1 MARTPMNNPGGAR
14 PRRSL
19 PAPMVPPIL
28 QNLMAAQPTPPPS
41 MPGTGLAGALQ
52 ARQMS
57 APLPSAQLPSY
68 QMGGAIGPGGQP
80 QRPPGMQAQPAAGL
94 QQQTNP
100 QEPISPQMIEM
111 QIQDLATRNPQVL
124 AQIKQAINEAI
135 MSGELTQ
142 QELNMMVQLATTV
155 MRNPAL
161 YPQIRQFAIQ
171 QGIAT
176 EQDLSPTYDQGL
188 IIAILIAARAAQA
201 DVGGQNMM
209 AGGTPAMA
217 GAAPI
222 QPMMGGG
229 APGMAGAPSVQSM
242 KDGGRV
248 KGSDSKPVIIEAH
261 TGEYVIPKHVVDM
274 KGREFFDRM
283 LEQYAKKADN
293 GDDNDDSDDNDD

>member
-1 MARTPMNNPGGAR
+1 MARAPMNNQRATQAAR
-14 PRRSL
+14 PA
-19 PAPMVPPIL
+19 APPTALPPIL
-28 QNLMAAQPTPPPS
+28 QTLMSAPPQPPAMAAGRGLSGAMPS
-41 MPGTGLAGALQ
+41 LAGANAPQMAFGQ
-52 ARQMS
+52 A
-57 APLPSAQLPSY
+57 PSY
-68 QMGGAIGPGGQP
+68 QVGGAIGPDGQP
-80 QRPPGMQAQPAAGL
+80 LRPAGL
-94 QQQTNP
+94 QPQMDP

-124 AQIKQAINEAI
+124 AQIKQAINQAL

-155 MRNPAL
+155 LRNPAL

-188 IIAILIAARAAQA
+188 IIAILIAARAAQS

-217 GAAPI
+217 AQPDFGGQGMMAGAAP
-222 QPMMGGG
+222 
-229 APGMAGAPSVQSM
+229 VQSM

-248 KGSDSKPVIIEAH
+248 RGQSSEPVMIEAH

-283 LEQYAKKADN
+283 LEQYADKARN
-293 GDDNDDSDDNDD
+293 E

>member
-1 MARTPMNNPGGAR
+1 
-14 PRRSL
+14 
-19 PAPMVPPIL
+19 
-28 QNLMAAQPTPPPS
+28 
-41 MPGTGLAGALQ
+41 
-52 ARQMS
+52 
-57 APLPSAQLPSY
+57 
-68 QMGGAIGPGGQP
+68 
-80 QRPPGMQAQPAAGL
+80 
-94 QQQTNP
+94 
-100 QEPISPQMIEM
+100 
-111 QIQDLATRNPQVL
+111 VL
-124 AQIKQAINEAI
+124 TQIKQAVDEAV

-155 MRNPAL
+155 LRNPAL

-222 QPMMGGG
+222 PTPMPGG
-229 APGMAGAPSVQSM
+229 AAPVQSM

-248 KGSDSKPVIIEAH
+248 KGSASEPVMIEAH

-283 LEQYAKKADN
+283 LEQYAEKAR
-293 GDDNDDSDDNDD
+293 NDD

>member
-1 MARTPMNNPGGAR
+1 MAR
-14 PRRSL
+14 
-19 PAPMVPPIL
+19 APMTNNQRTTQAQPAQRTAQPTALPPVL
-28 QNLMAAQPTPPPS
+28 QGLMAAAPTPPV
-41 MPGTGLAGALQ
+41 MAPGRGLAGAMPSLAGAGGPQMGFGQ
-52 ARQMS
+52 A
-57 APLPSAQLPSY
+57 PTY
-68 QMGGAIGPGGQP
+68 QAGGAIGPGGQP
-80 QRPPGMQAQPAAGL
+80 QRPAGV
-94 QQQTNP
+94 QQQMNP
-100 QEPISPQMIEM
+100 QEPLSPQMIEM

-124 AQIKQAINEAI
+124 AQIKQAINEAM

-155 MRNPAL
+155 LRNPAL

-217 GAAPI
+217 GAAP
-222 QPMMGGG
+222 
-229 APGMAGAPSVQSM
+229 VQSM

-248 KGSDSKPVIIEAH
+248 RGEASEPVMIEAH

-283 LEQYAKKADN
+283 LEQYAEKAQ
-293 GDDNDDSDDNDD
+293 DD

>member
-1 MARTPMNNPGGAR
+1 MGFG
-14 PRRSL
+14 
-19 PAPMVPPIL
+19 
-28 QNLMAAQPTPPPS
+28 
-41 MPGTGLAGALQ
+41 Q
-52 ARQMS
+52 A
-57 APLPSAQLPSY
+57 PSY

-80 QRPPGMQAQPAAGL
+80 QRPAGMTMPG
-94 QQQTNP
+94 QTNP
-100 QEPISPQMIEM
+100 QEPLSPQMIEM

-124 AQIKQAINEAI
+124 AQIKQAINESI

-142 QELNMMVQLATTV
+142 QELNTMVQLATTV
-155 MRNPAL
+155 LRNPAL

-176 EQDLSPTYDQGL
+176 EQDLSPQYDQGL

-201 DVGGQNMM
+201 NVGGQNMM

-217 GAAPI
+217 GAAP
-222 QPMMGGG
+222 
-229 APGMAGAPSVQSM
+229 VQSM

-248 KGSDSKPVIIEAH
+248 RGEASEPVMIEAH

-283 LEQYAKKADN
+283 LEQYAEKANNED
-293 GDDNDDSDDNDD
+293 

>member
-1 MARTPMNNPGGAR
+1 MARAPMNNASRTTPTA
-14 PRRSL
+14 L
-19 PAPMVPPIL
+19 PPVL
-28 QNLMAAQPTPPPS
+28 QGLMSAAPTPPA
-41 MPGTGLAGALQ
+41 MAPGRGLGGALPSLSGDMTPMMQPMPQPAVPTYQ
-52 ARQMS
+52 A
-57 APLPSAQLPSY
+57 
-68 QMGGAIGPGGQP
+68 GGAIGPGGQP
-80 QRPPGMQAQPAAGL
+80 MRPAGV
-94 QQQTNP
+94 QQQMNP
-100 QEPISPQMIEM
+100 QEPLSPQMTEM

-124 AQIKQAINEAI
+124 AQIKQAINEAM

-155 MRNPAL
+155 LRNPAL

-176 EQDLSPTYDQGL
+176 EQDLSPQYDQGL

-217 GAAPI
+217 GAAP
-222 QPMMGGG
+222 
-229 APGMAGAPSVQSM
+229 VQSM

-248 KGSDSKPVIIEAH
+248 RGEASEPVMVEAH

-283 LEQYAKKADN
+283 LEQYAEKAQ
-293 GDDNDDSDDNDD
+293 DD

>member
-1 MARTPMNNPGGAR
+1 MARTPMNNTQRNAQPKA
-14 PRRSL
+14 
-19 PAPMVPPIL
+19 
-28 QNLMAAQPTPPPS
+28 AAQPAPTALPPVLQGLMSAAPTPPV
-41 MPGTGLAGALQ
+41 MAPGRGLAGAMPSL
-52 ARQMS
+52 AAGS
-57 APLPSAQLPSY
+57 APQMGFGQVPTY

-80 QRPPGMQAQPAAGL
+80 QRPAGV
-94 QQQTNP
+94 QQQMNP
-100 QEPISPQMIEM
+100 QGPLSPQMIEM

-124 AQIKQAINEAI
+124 AQIRQAINEAI

-155 MRNPAL
+155 LRDPAL

-201 DVGGQNMM
+201 GTGGQNMM

-222 QPMMGGG
+222 QSLEG
-229 APGMAGAPSVQSM
+229 
-242 KDGGRV
+242 GGRV
-248 KGSDSKPVIIEAH
+248 RGGDSETVMIEAH

-283 LEQYAKKADN
+283 LEQYAEKER
-293 GDDNDDSDDNDD
+293 NDD

>member
-1 MARTPMNNPGGAR
+1 MARTPMNGPRNAR
-14 PRRSL
+14 PRNSPPT
-19 PAPMVPPIL
+19 PAVPSIL
-28 QNLMAAQPTPPPS
+28 QGLMAARPTPPAPR
-41 MPGTGLAGALQ
+41 PGTGLASA
-52 ARQMS
+52 MS
-57 APLPSAQLPSY
+57 ATRRMPPAEQTPYAQLPSY
-68 QMGGAIGPGGQP
+68 QMGGAVGPGGMP

-94 QQQTNP
+94 QQQASP
-100 QEPISPQMIEM
+100 QEPLSPQMIEM
-111 QIQDLATRNPQVL
+111 QIQDVATRNPQVL

-142 QELNMMVQLATTV
+142 QELNMMVQLATTA
-155 MRNPAL
+155 MRSPAL

-188 IIAILIAARAAQA
+188 IIAILVAARAAQA

-229 APGMAGAPSVQSM
+229 APVQSM

-248 KGSDSKPVIIEAH
+248 KGNASEPVVIEAH

-283 LEQYAKKADN
+283 LEQYAEKAR
-293 GDDNDDSDDNDD
+293 NDD

>member
-1 MARTPMNNPGGAR
+1 M
-14 PRRSL
+14 
-19 PAPMVPPIL
+19 
-28 QNLMAAQPTPPPS
+28 PS
-41 MPGTGLAGALQ
+41 LAGA
-52 ARQMS
+52 APQMGFGQ
-57 APLPSAQLPSY
+57 PPSY

-80 QRPPGMQAQPAAGL
+80 LRPPGL
-94 QQQTNP
+94 QQTGGQAAL
-100 QEPISPQMIEM
+100 SPQMIEM
-111 QIQDLATRNPQVL
+111 QIQDLASRNPQVL
-124 AQIKQAINEAI
+124 AQIRQAIDEAI
-135 MSGELTQ
+135 MTGELTQ

-155 MRNPAL
+155 LRDPSL

-176 EQDLSPTYDQGL
+176 EQDLSPEYDQGL

-222 QPMMGGG
+222 Q
-229 APGMAGAPSVQSM
+229 SL

-248 KGSDSKPVIIEAH
+248 RGEASEPVMIEAH

-283 LEQYAKKADN
+283 LEQYAEKAR
-293 GDDNDDSDDNDD
+293 ND

>member
-1 MARTPMNNPGGAR
+1 MARAPTNNTQHNAQ
-14 PRRSL
+14 
-19 PAPMVPPIL
+19 PAPKTIPPVL
-28 QNLMAAQPTPPPS
+28 QRLMSAEPTPPAAS
-41 MPGTGLAGALQ
+41 PGRGLAGAMPSL
-52 ARQMS
+52 AAGPGPQMGLGQV
-57 APLPSAQLPSY
+57 PTY

-80 QRPPGMQAQPAAGL
+80 QLPAGV
-94 QQQTNP
+94 QQQVNP

-124 AQIKQAINEAI
+124 AQIKQAINEA
-135 MSGELTQ
+135 MASGELTQ

-155 MRNPAL
+155 LRSPAL

-176 EQDLSPTYDQGL
+176 EQDLSPSYDQGL
-188 IIAILIAARAAQA
+188 IIAILIAARAAQS

-217 GAAPI
+217 GVAP
-222 QPMMGGG
+222 
-229 APGMAGAPSVQSM
+229 VQSM

-248 KGSDSKPVIIEAH
+248 RGEASEPVIIEAH

-283 LEQYAKKADN
+283 LEQYAEKGRN
-293 GDDNDDSDDNDD
+293 GG

>member
-1 MARTPMNNPGGAR
+1 MARTPMNGPRNAR
-14 PRRSL
+14 PRNAP
-19 PAPMVPPIL
+19 PAPAVPSILQGLMTAPPVPP
-28 QNLMAAQPTPPPS
+28 AS
-41 MPGTGLAGALQ
+41 RPGTGLAGA
-52 ARQMS
+52 MS
-57 APLPSAQLPSY
+57 ATRRMPPVEQTPYAQLPSY
-68 QMGGAIGPGGQP
+68 QMGGAVGPGGMP
-80 QRPPGMQAQPAAGL
+80 QRPPGMQAQPVAGL
-94 QQQTNP
+94 QQQANP
-100 QEPISPQMIEM
+100 QEPLSPQMIEM
-111 QIQDLATRNPQVL
+111 QIQDVATRNPQVL
-124 AQIKQAINEAI
+124 AQIRQAINEAI

-142 QELNMMVQLATTV
+142 QELNMMVQLATTA

-188 IIAILIAARAAQA
+188 IIAILAAAQAAQA

-222 QPMMGGG
+222 Q
-229 APGMAGAPSVQSM
+229 SM

-248 KGSDSKPVIIEAH
+248 KGNASEPVVIEAH

-283 LEQYAKKADN
+283 LEQYAEKAR
-293 GDDNDDSDDNDD
+293 NDG

>member
-1 MARTPMNNPGGAR
+1 MARTPTNN
-14 PRRSL
+14 
-19 PAPMVPPIL
+19 
-28 QNLMAAQPTPPPS
+28 AQPAQRSAPPAALPPVLQGLMS
-41 MPGTGLAGALQ
+41 APPQPPAMAPGRGLAGAMPSLSGG
-52 ARQMS
+52 APQMGFGQ
-57 APLPSAQLPSY
+57 PPSY

-80 QRPPGMQAQPAAGL
+80 IRPAGL
-94 QQQTNP
+94 QQAAGP
-100 QEPISPQMIEM
+100 QAPMDANMVEM

-124 AQIKQAINEAI
+124 AQIRQAINEAL

-155 MRNPAL
+155 LRDPAL

-176 EQDLSPTYDQGL
+176 EQDLSPQFDQGL

-217 GAAPI
+217 GAAP
-222 QPMMGGG
+222 
-229 APGMAGAPSVQSM
+229 VQSL

-248 KGSDSKPVIIEAH
+248 RGEASEPVMIEAH

-283 LEQYAKKADN
+283 LEQYAEKARDE
-293 GDDNDDSDDNDD
+293 

>member
-1 MARTPMNNPGGAR
+1 MARAPMNNNQRATQAQPSQR
-14 PRRSL
+14 
-19 PAPMVPPIL
+19 M
-28 QNLMAAQPTPPPS
+28 AQPTALPPVLQGLMSAAPTPPV
-41 MPGTGLAGALQ
+41 MAPGRGLAGAMPSLAGATAPQMGFGQ
-52 ARQMS
+52 A
-57 APLPSAQLPSY
+57 PSY

-80 QRPPGMQAQPAAGL
+80 QRPAGMTMPG
-94 QQQTNP
+94 QTNP
-100 QEPISPQMIEM
+100 QEPLSPQMIEM

-124 AQIKQAINEAI
+124 AQIKQAINESI

-142 QELNMMVQLATTV
+142 QELNTMVQLATTV
-155 MRNPAL
+155 LRNPAL

-176 EQDLSPTYDQGL
+176 EQDLSPQYDQGL

-201 DVGGQNMM
+201 NVGGQNMM

-217 GAAPI
+217 GAAP
-222 QPMMGGG
+222 
-229 APGMAGAPSVQSM
+229 VQSM

-248 KGSDSKPVIIEAH
+248 RGEASEPVMIEAH

-283 LEQYAKKADN
+283 LEQYAEKANNED
-293 GDDNDDSDDNDD
+293 

>member
-1 MARTPMNNPGGAR
+1 MAR
-14 PRRSL
+14 
-19 PAPMVPPIL
+19 APMTNNQRNSQPQASAQAAPTALPPVL
-28 QNLMAAQPTPPPS
+28 QGLMSAAPQPPV
-41 MPGTGLAGALQ
+41 MAPGRGLAGGMPSLAGAMAPQQ
-52 ARQMS
+52 AGFGQV
-57 APLPSAQLPSY
+57 PSY

-80 QRPPGMQAQPAAGL
+80 QRPAGMAMPGQM
-94 QQQTNP
+94 NP
-100 QEPISPQMIEM
+100 QEPLSPQMIEM

-124 AQIKQAINEAI
+124 AQIRQAIDEAI

-142 QELNMMVQLATTV
+142 QELNTMVQLATTV
-155 MRNPAL
+155 LRNPAL

-176 EQDLSPTYDQGL
+176 EQELSPEYDQGL

-217 GAAPI
+217 GAAP
-222 QPMMGGG
+222 
-229 APGMAGAPSVQSM
+229 VQSM

-248 KGSDSKPVIIEAH
+248 QGEASEPVMIEAH

-283 LEQYAKKADN
+283 LEQYAEKAR
-293 GDDNDDSDDNDD
+293 ND

>member
-1 MARTPMNNPGGAR
+1 MARTPMNNSGGAR
-14 PRRSL
+14 SRGSL
-19 PAPMVPPIL
+19 PAPAVPPIL
-28 QNLMAAQPTPPPS
+28 QNLMAAQPMPPAS
-41 MPGTGLAGALQ
+41 MPGTGLAGA
-52 ARQMS
+52 MS
-57 APLPSAQLPSY
+57 ATRRMPPAEQTSYAQLPSY
-68 QMGGAIGPGGQP
+68 QMGGAIGPGGMP

-229 APGMAGAPSVQSM
+229 APGMAGAAPVQSM

-248 KGSDSKPVIIEAH
+248 KGSASAPVMIEAH

-283 LEQYAKKADN
+283 LEQYAEKARNAD
-293 GDDNDDSDDNDD
+293 

>member
-1 MARTPMNNPGGAR
+1 MARTPTRQAQNT
-14 PRRSL
+14 
-19 PAPMVPPIL
+19 APTIPPIL
-28 QNLMAAQPTPPPS
+28 QGLMAAPPS
-41 MPGTGLAGALQ
+41 QMAAPAAQGRGLGSAMPTLTAGAMAPQQ
-52 ARQMS
+52 AGFGQV
-57 APLPSAQLPSY
+57 PSY

-80 QRPPGMQAQPAAGL
+80 MRPAGL
-94 QQQTNP
+94 QQAAPQGPVNP
-100 QEPISPQMIEM
+100 EMLEM
-111 QIQDLATRNPQVL
+111 QLQQFAAQNPQVL

-176 EQDLSPTYDQGL
+176 EQDLSPEYDQGL

-222 QPMMGGG
+222 Q
-229 APGMAGAPSVQSM
+229 SM
-242 KDGGRV
+242 KNGGRV
-248 KGSDSKPVIIEAH
+248 KGSESEPVVIEAH

-283 LEQYAKKADN
+283 LEQYAEKARDE
-293 GDDNDDSDDNDD
+293 